1 MNDRTEMD
9 AFYCFSLTDK
19 GYRDA
24 FGSHLPRPFPSCRCE
39 DVLNDVLKTLSLHA
53 LCSVPYFT
61 DCRSVNIS
69 FFS

>member
-1 MNDRTEMD
+1 MNDGTEMD
-9 AFYCFSLTDK
+9 AVFVLTEK

-24 FGSHLPRPFPSCRCE
+24 FGSHPSRPFRSCRCKGISS
-39 DVLNDVLKTLSLHA
+39 DLLKTLSLHA

-69 FFS
+69 SFS